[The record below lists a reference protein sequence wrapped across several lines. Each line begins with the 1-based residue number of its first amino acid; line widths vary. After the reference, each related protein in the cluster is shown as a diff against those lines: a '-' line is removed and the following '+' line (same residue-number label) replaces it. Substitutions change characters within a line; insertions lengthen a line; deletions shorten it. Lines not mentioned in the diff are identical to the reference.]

1 MLFEQLIKGGFGP
14 LFFSLINTN
23 MKYLIFLLTL
33 FLYSCSYKADI
44 DIWDRFMDRI
54 DNFKSKD
61 KVSESDQKL
70 IQEATE
76 KEWQEVDKETD
87 K

>member
-1 MLFEQLIKGGFGP
+1 
-14 LFFSLINTN
+14 
-23 MKYLIFLLTL
+23 MKYLIIFLAL
-33 FLYSCSYKADI
+33 FIVSCSKPTI
-44 DIWDRFMDRI
+44 DIWDKFFDRI
-54 DNFKSKD
+54 DNFKKQD

-76 KEWQEVDKETD
+76 KEWEEVDKETD

>member
-1 MLFEQLIKGGFGP
+1 MKQRIKGGFGP

-33 FLYSCSYKADI
+33 FLTSCSYKADI
-44 DIWDRFMDRI
+44 DVWDKFW
-54 DNFKSKD
+54 D
-61 KVSESDQKL
+61 KVDNMKPGKKLTEADQKL
-70 IQEATE
+70 IIEATE
-76 KEWQEVDKETD
+76 KEWEEVDKQTD

>member
-1 MLFEQLIKGGFGP
+1 
-14 LFFSLINTN
+14 
-23 MKYLIFLLTL
+23 MKYLIIFLTL
-33 FLYSCSYKADI
+33 FIVSCSKPNI
-44 DIWDRFMDRI
+44 DIWDKLWDRI
-54 DNFKSKD
+54 DNMKDED

-76 KEWQEVDKETD
+76 KEWQEVDKQTD

>member
-1 MLFEQLIKGGFGP
+1 
-14 LFFSLINTN
+14 
-23 MKYLIFLLTL
+23 MKYLIIFLTL
-33 FLYSCSYKADI
+33 FIVSCSKPTI
-44 DIWDRFMDRI
+44 DIWDKFFDRI
-54 DNFKSKD
+54 DNFKKQD

-76 KEWQEVDKETD
+76 KEWEEVDKQTD

>member
-1 MLFEQLIKGGFGP
+1 
-14 LFFSLINTN
+14 
-23 MKYLIFLLTL
+23 MKYLIIILTFFLI
-33 FLYSCSYKADI
+33 SCSKPST

-54 DNFKSKD
+54 DNFKAED

-76 KEWQEVDKETD
+76 KEWEEVDKQTD

>member
-1 MLFEQLIKGGFGP
+1 
-14 LFFSLINTN
+14 
-23 MKYLIFLLTL
+23 MKYLIIILSL
-33 FLYSCSYKADI
+33 FLVSCSYKADLYV
-44 DIWDRFMDRI
+44 WDKFWDRI
-54 DNFKSKD
+54 DNFKDKD
-61 KVSESDQKL
+61 KVSETDQKL

>member
-1 MLFEQLIKGGFGP
+1 
-14 LFFSLINTN
+14 
-23 MKYLIFLLTL
+23 MKYLIIFLTL
-33 FLYSCSYKADI
+33 FIVSCSKPNI
-44 DIWDRFMDRI
+44 DIWDKLGDRI
-54 DNFKSKD
+54 DNMKDED

-76 KEWQEVDKETD
+76 KEWQEVDKQTD

>member
-1 MLFEQLIKGGFGP
+1 MKQRIKGGFGP

-76 KEWQEVDKETD
+76 KEWQEVDKQTD

>member
-1 MLFEQLIKGGFGP
+1 
-14 LFFSLINTN
+14 
-23 MKYLIFLLTL
+23 MKYLIIIIAIFLS
-33 FLYSCSYKADI
+33 SCSYKPNI
-44 DIWDRFMDRI
+44 DIWDKFMDRI
-54 DNFKSKD
+54 DNFKKED

>member
-1 MLFEQLIKGGFGP
+1 
-14 LFFSLINTN
+14 
-23 MKYLIFLLTL
+23 MKYLTILLTL
-33 FLYSCSYKADI
+33 FLTSCSYKADI
-44 DIWDRFMDRI
+44 DVWNKFMYRI
-54 DNFKSKD
+54 DNFKKQD

-76 KEWQEVDKETD
+76 KEWEEVDKETD

>member
-1 MLFEQLIKGGFGP
+1 MLFEQRIKGGFGP

-23 MKYLIFLLTL
+23 MKYLIFLLIL

>member
-1 MLFEQLIKGGFGP
+1 MKQRIKGGFGP

>member
-1 MLFEQLIKGGFGP
+1 
-14 LFFSLINTN
+14 
-23 MKYLIFLLTL
+23 MKYLIIILSL
-33 FLYSCSYKADI
+33 FLVSCSYKADL
-44 DIWDRFMDRI
+44 DVWDKLWDRI
-54 DNFKSKD
+54 DNIKEQD

-70 IQEATE
+70 ILEATE

>member
-1 MLFEQLIKGGFGP
+1 
-14 LFFSLINTN
+14 
-23 MKYLIFLLTL
+23 MKYLIIFLTL
-33 FLYSCSYKADI
+33 FIVSCSKPNI
-44 DIWDRFMDRI
+44 DIWDKLCDRI
-54 DNFKSKD
+54 DNMKDED

-76 KEWQEVDKETD
+76 KEWQEVDKQTD